1 MLLLLGIIVLVFGG
15 MNQYA
20 GWKERHKKGFSTLGN
35 ESMEAM
41 LRQWLDKR
49 GYFSNHQTSEKDL
62 FRFVVTDDQKRP
74 VNINRPKNNPTVIRL
89 LLALS
94 EDDLSKIPAEQQ
106 IILRFRIG
114 VEMAR
119 FGLLCHPNKPM
130 YVHLD
135 LPCDDLLA
143 ESVFLNALDKIR
155 QAHVL
160 MAANVQAVLATSKIP
175 IPAIEQVPDKEDSQ
189 KQ

>member
-1 MLLLLGIIVLVFGG
+1 MGIKKSFRPIIENVIAQYLPWAVGGLVLILAWLSQQLQLWQLLLLLLGIIVLVFGG

-74 VNINRPKNNPTVIRL
+74 VNIN
-89 LLALS
+89 
-94 EDDLSKIPAEQQ
+94 
-106 IILRFRIG
+106 
-114 VEMAR
+114 
-119 FGLLCHPNKPM
+119 
-130 YVHLD
+130 
-135 LPCDDLLA
+135 
-143 ESVFLNALDKIR
+143 
-155 QAHVL
+155 
-160 MAANVQAVLATSKIP
+160 
-175 IPAIEQVPDKEDSQ
+175 
-189 KQ
+189 